1 VSGTSERAKDHVA
14 AASVFLRVVVE
25 ELRRERDAQP
35 QYSLTGRR
43 AAWYLDEAASA
54 VHELAWSAEH
64 GPSAASA
71 PRPPN
76 RRRQRRSAVSSTD
89 LVLF

>member
-1 VSGTSERAKDHVA
+1 M
-14 AASVFLRVVVE
+14 AASVFLRAVVE

-35 QYSLTGRR
+35 QYLLTGRR

-54 VHELAWSAEH
+54 VHELAWSAAH
-64 GPSAASA
+64 GPIAASA

-76 RRRQRRSAVSSTD
+76 RRRRRPAISSTD

>member
-1 VSGTSERAKDHVA
+1 MAGTPDREADDVA
-14 AASVFLRVVVE
+14 AASVFLLSVVE
-25 ELRRERDAQP
+25 ELRRKRDAQP
-35 QYSLTGRR
+35 QHSLTGRR

-54 VHELAWSAEH
+54 VHELAWSAAQR
-64 GPSAASA
+64 PIAASA

-76 RRRQRRSAVSSTD
+76 RRRHRPATSSTD

>member
-1 VSGTSERAKDHVA
+1 VAGTPNTEADHVA
-14 AASVFLRVVVE
+14 AASVFLRAVVE
-25 ELRRERDAQP
+25 DLRRKRDAQP
-35 QYSLTGRR
+35 QHSLTGRR

-54 VHELAWSAEH
+54 VHELAWSAAH
-64 GPSAASA
+64 GPTAASA

-76 RRRQRRSAVSSTD
+76 RRRRRPAISSTD